1 MIYLNNKLYG
11 NFISKLLYNKF
22 FHNQGTQI
30 PYSQFEINRFLLPFY
45 LLYPANFTFID
56 SLLIFPLVQLGN
68 DVKTHTVLA
77 GDFLIHI
84 VATSR
89 IKWGWS
95 SNLVLLSRTQFHFLP
110 PLFCP
115 LLCLLHPTLGLAPDA
130 AVPGFASAHQVPLAF
145 KARILK
151 LTFIDVIWIT
161 CLPSPKH
168 SGQNDGM
175 CWLTWIDEV

>member
-1 MIYLNNKLYG
+1 MGGNWNSEGLSDIIISDTSVSLPHMIYLNNKLYG

-89 IKWGWS
+89 IKWG
-95 SNLVLLSRTQFHFLP
+95 
-110 PLFCP
+110 
-115 LLCLLHPTLGLAPDA
+115 
-130 AVPGFASAHQVPLAF
+130 
-145 KARILK
+145 
-151 LTFIDVIWIT
+151 
-161 CLPSPKH
+161 
-168 SGQNDGM
+168 
-175 CWLTWIDEV
+175 